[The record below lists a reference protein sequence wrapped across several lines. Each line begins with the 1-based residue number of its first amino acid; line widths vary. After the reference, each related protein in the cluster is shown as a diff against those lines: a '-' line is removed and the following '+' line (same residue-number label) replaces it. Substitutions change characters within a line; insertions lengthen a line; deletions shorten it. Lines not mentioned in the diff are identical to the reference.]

1 MSDDTIILPAVQVKA
16 PGLPLLPVLAG
27 VALVAAIAAL
37 VLFLQL
43 SQRSQALATAN
54 AQSAQLTAEL
64 ARARQQNAD
73 LENQLAARQVEL
85 DSVLMMKLPV
95 DVIFRVAGSGQGFIA
110 HFENHSTAVLRLM
123 VNPRRP
129 SSGEYARIELT
140 VPPQSS
146 GDVAEKQGWAFRSG
160 DTLSVS
166 AGEYRPMSLQV
177 P

>member
-1 MSDDTIILPAVQVKA
+1 MSEDTIILPVPPAKA
-16 PGLPLLPVLAG
+16 PGLPVVPVLGG
-27 VALVAAIAAL
+27 VALVAVIGAL

-43 SQRSQALATAN
+43 GQRSQALAVAN

-64 ARARQQNAD
+64 ARARQQNAE

-85 DSVLMMKLPV
+85 DSVLMAKLPV
-95 DVIFRVAGSGQGFIA
+95 DVIFRVADSGQGFVA
-110 HFENHSTAVLRLM
+110 HFQNHSTAALKLT

-129 SSGEYARIELT
+129 STGEYARIELT
-140 VPPQSS
+140 VLPQSS
-146 GDVAEKQGWAFRSG
+146 GDVTEKQGWAFKSG

-166 AGEYRPMSLQV
+166 SGDFRPLSLQV